1 MPRPNNRSN
10 RRFTPLILGSAAL
23 ALALAGCQ
31 KSAPDE
37 APEGTMTAPE
47 GGTTGGAT
55 GGAIQG
61 STGGVVVPPADD
73 KAAPKTNLVPPE
85 PGQPGGLPRDKAPV
99 SEGKIDPKSP
109 QGAAQLVQIYGSL
122 LEQGKYA
129 EAYKMWGLG
138 GDVSGMSE
146 KQFTDRF
153 AGYSEVRTMVGAP
166 TEPEGAAG
174 SIYVTVPMQ
183 IYGRL
188 KTGGTFNLVGPII
201 LKRVNNVPGATQAQL
216 EWHLSKSGL
225 KPEGTVKEVPAE

>member
-1 MPRPNNRSN
+1 MPRLN
-10 RRFTPLILGSAAL
+10 RRFAPLAVGTAAL
-23 ALALAGCQ
+23 ALVLAGCQ

-37 APEGTMTAPE
+37 ATEDAHNGTMASPE
-47 GGTTGGAT
+47 GGTTT
-55 GGAIQG
+55 GGAMG
-61 STGGVVVPPADD
+61 STGGVVVPSTDD
-73 KAAPKTNLVPPE
+73 KAAPKTNLSPPA
-85 PGQPGGLPRDKAPV
+85 PGTPGGLPNDRAPV
-99 SEGKIDPKSP
+99 VEGKIDPKSP
-109 QGAAQLVQIYGSL
+109 QGAAQIVQTYGSL

-129 EAYKMWGLG
+129 EAYKMWGQG
-138 GDVSGMSE
+138 GDVAGMSE

-153 AGYSEVRTMVGAP
+153 AQYSEVHTMVGAP
-166 TEPEGAAG
+166 TDPEGAAG

-201 LKRVNNVPGATQAQL
+201 LKRVNNVPGATKAQL

>member
-1 MPRPNNRSN
+1 MPRLNRHL
-10 RRFTPLILGSAAL
+10 TPLALGGIAL
-23 ALALAGCQ
+23 ALALTGCQ

-37 APEGTMTAPE
+37 APEGTMASPE
-47 GGTTGGAT
+47 GGTTGGA
-55 GGAIQG
+55 AG
-61 STGGVVVPPADD
+61 STGGTVPPAG
-73 KAAPKTNLVPPE
+73 ASSGGVVIVKTNLVPPA
-85 PGQPGGLPRDKAPV
+85 PGQPGGLPREKAPT
-99 SEGKIDPKSP
+99 SEGKIDPKSE
-109 QGAAQLVQIYGSL
+109 QGAAQVVQVYGGL

-129 EAYKMWGLG
+129 EAYKMWGQG
-138 GDVSGMSE
+138 GDVAGMTE

-153 AGYSEVRTMVGAP
+153 AQYSEVRTMVGAP

-188 KTGGTFNLVGPII
+188 KSGGTFNLVGPII
-201 LKRVNNVPGATQAQL
+201 LKRVNNVPGATKAQL